1 MKGTIQKY
9 FSNRGFGFIEIEG
22 EDDNIFF
29 HRSNYPVNEIP
40 TIGQAVEFTIADTPK
55 GKEAKEIKPAA
66 AAAAAPEEAVPEK
79 EEAAP
84 EEEVAPEEEPEEAPE
99 AEEDLD
105 QMSGVGPKYRELLK
119 AAGVKT
125 IKDIAGYEADALLEK
140 LLAVNEEKSIT
151 KRPPTLAKVEAWVA
165 KAKSS

>member
-22 EDDNIFF
+22 EEDNIFF

-66 AAAAAPEEAVPEK
+66 SAA
-79 EEAAP
+79 
-84 EEEVAPEEEPEEAPE
+84 EEPEEAAHE
-99 AEEDLD
+99 EEDESEEINLD
-105 QMSGVGPKYRELLK
+105 DL
-119 AAGVKT
+119 
-125 IKDIAGYEADALLEK
+125 
-140 LLAVNEEKSIT
+140 
-151 KRPPTLAKVEAWVA
+151 
-165 KAKSS
+165 